1 MLSPATSVPQ
11 LPGEP
16 YALDGL
22 TPGVAV
28 RPETPEAVS
37 ELLAWAHQQGLAVVP
52 WGGGTHQA
60 VGNPLARYDLTLLTS
75 GLGRVLD
82 HQPADLT
89 LTVQAGMT
97 LAAVQ
102 AHLAPYGQYLPL
114 EAEAPD
120 RATLGGLVATATS
133 GPMRLSA
140 GTARDQVL
148 WLEAVQPDG
157 TLVHGG
163 AKVVK
168 NVAGYDVPKLFIGSH
183 GSVGVLTAMTFR
195 VAPLPATRPTLL
207 VGFAHPRAAEP
218 LVAELADGRLAPS
231 LLTLVK
237 GRLDWGGP
245 YALAPWVLAV
255 GADGPEATTAWQMAE
270 FERLARAAGAQAIAR
285 LDGDA
290 SLEARRALMARRGT
304 GEVGLTVSV
313 LPTQV
318 VPLLAE
324 TPEGGFWEAFAE
336 AGNGVVHLGWDCAE
350 EAWRA
355 VAERVEALGGTW
367 RLTRCPLEWKRAGLD
382 VWGPVRG
389 DRFLMRRLKAA
400 LDPRAV
406 MNPGR
411 FAGG

>member
-22 TPGVAV
+22 TPGLAV
-28 RPETPEAVS
+28 RPESAEAVS
-37 ELLAWAHQQGLAVVP
+37 EILAWAHQQGLAVVP

-60 VGNPLARYDLTLLTS
+60 IGNPLARYDLTLLTS

-102 AHLAPYGQYLPL
+102 AHLAPYGQHLPL
-114 EAEAPD
+114 EAEDPE
-120 RATLGGLVATATS
+120 RATIGGLVATATS
-133 GPMRLSA
+133 GPLRLSA

-148 WLEAVQPDG
+148 WVEAVQPDG
-157 TLVHGG
+157 TRVHGG

-168 NVAGYDVPKLFIGSH
+168 NVAGYDIPKLFIGSH
-183 GSVGVLTAMTFR
+183 GSVGVLTAVTFR

-207 VGFAHPRAAEP
+207 IGFEQPQVAEA
-218 LVAELADGRLAPS
+218 LVAELAVGRLAPS

-255 GADGPEATTAWQMAE
+255 GADGPAATTAWQLAE

-290 SLEARRALMARRGT
+290 SLQARHALMARRNS
-304 GEVGLTVSV
+304 GEVGLTVGV

-318 VPLLAE
+318 VPLLASM
-324 TPEGGFWEAFAE
+324 PGGFWQAFAE
-336 AGNGVVHLGWDCAE
+336 AGNGVVHLAWDCAE
-350 EAWRA
+350 ETWRS

-367 RLTRCPLEWKRAGLD
+367 RLMRCPLGWKREGLD
-382 VWGPVRG
+382 VWGPARG

-400 LDPRAV
+400 LDPGGV
-406 MNPGR
+406 LNPGR